1 MGSLP
6 RVIVV
11 EDDETLG
18 EFFGLVLETM
28 PVGHRICR
36 CAEDALMELRT
47 EPADVLVTDLMLP
60 GLDGRGL
67 LKEIRHEGRLR
78 GPARLVV
85 MSGSIDDHT
94 RREMTQL
101 GVWRVL
107 SKPVTVKAFKA
118 CIEEALTPSPDAS
131 GSASATGD
139 PQALNPTEREV
150 VATLFG
156 GNESLFIA
164 YRNASLEQFPR
175 DVAQGERALHS
186 HDVAG
191 LRRVA
196 HNLKSVLKTL
206 GHDDLSQ
213 TAKDLEDAA
222 DHWLQTHQGGL
233 APGQAPHAIGPEMLQ
248 LWQALTARL
257 PGQGRPAAP

>member
-1 MGSLP
+1 VGQRP

-28 PVGHRICR
+28 PVAYRVCR
-36 CAEDALMELRT
+36 CAEDALDELRT
-47 EPADVLVTDLMLP
+47 EPADVLVTDLLLP

-67 LKEIRHEGRLR
+67 LKVIRHEGRLR

-85 MSGSIDDHT
+85 MSGSIDDNT

-101 GVWRVL
+101 GVWQVL
-107 SKPVTVKAFKA
+107 AKPVTVKAFKA
-118 CIEEALTPSPDAS
+118 CIAEALAPRADASDLSSNTENPQALTPKE
-131 GSASATGD
+131 
-139 PQALNPTEREV
+139 LEV

-156 GNESLFIA
+156 GNEPLFLA
-164 YRNASLEQFPR
+164 YRKASLEQFPR

-206 GHDDLSQ
+206 GYDELSQ
-213 TAKDLEDAA
+213 TAKELEDAA
-222 DHWLQTHQGGL
+222 AHWLETHQGGL
-233 APGQAPHAIGPEMLQ
+233 APGQAPHAVGTELPQ
-248 LWQALTARL
+248 LWSALKDGLTDQARF
-257 PGQGRPAAP
+257 AAH